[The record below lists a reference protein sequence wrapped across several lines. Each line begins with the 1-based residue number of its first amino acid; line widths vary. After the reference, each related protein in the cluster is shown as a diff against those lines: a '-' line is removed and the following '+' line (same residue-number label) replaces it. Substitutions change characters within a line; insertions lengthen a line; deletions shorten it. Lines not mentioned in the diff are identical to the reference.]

1 MNGAKVCARLFPP
14 LPYKDFEAGKQLGR
28 NREQCGDVLFVE
40 PRVLLG
46 AISEQFK
53 AQPLRG
59 KRAAFNSPF
68 GKTCG
73 KHLSLPD
80 GFTARRDDII
90 ASAVRKGVA
99 RIPRTAHGLA
109 QLFRRGGRS
118 RGKTVR
124 YVKFRTLPYVAAAG
138 RQNRDRKRRK
148 QGNQRK
154 NGRAAEHTGNFFI
167 HIVFYFR

>member
-28 NREQCGDVLFVE
+28 NREQCGDVIFVE

-73 KHLSLPD
+73 KRLSLPD

-99 RIPRTAHGLA
+99 RIPCTAHGLA
-109 QLFRRGGRS
+109 QLFRRCGRS

-124 YVKFRTLPYVAAAG
+124 YVKFCTLPYVAAAG

-148 QGNQRK
+148 YGNQRK
-154 NGRAAEHTGNFFI
+154 NSRAAEHTGNFFI